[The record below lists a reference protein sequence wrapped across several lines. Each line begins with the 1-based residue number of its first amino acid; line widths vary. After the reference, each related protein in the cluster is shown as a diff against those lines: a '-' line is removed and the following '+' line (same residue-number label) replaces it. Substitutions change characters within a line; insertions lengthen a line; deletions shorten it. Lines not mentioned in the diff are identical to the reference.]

1 MFQNDSALW
10 CHFVSQERSR
20 ASVHFCV
27 LNSFTVLSE
36 FLLLN
41 VTKYV
46 FLSQAM
52 DEFTIGTF
60 QTDEAEV
67 QETDD
72 DDDDD
77 YTKTFEDITSQHQ
90 DWEDGV
96 IN

>member
-1 MFQNDSALW
+1 
-10 CHFVSQERSR
+10 
-20 ASVHFCV
+20 
-27 LNSFTVLSE
+27 
-36 FLLLN
+36 
-41 VTKYV
+41 
-46 FLSQAM
+46 M